1 MTVNEMITS
10 FSQYYDKMTN
20 LAAPGYED
28 SEILLFLNNAQDNFI
43 KERMFG
49 DNFQPPA
56 FEDNKKRVMDLQPL
70 IRDYLFQST
79 SISYFARFEGN
90 KCIML
95 DLSILSNPVVGKF
108 VMYPVGLSAKIWRTE
123 PTINGQY
130 MECDLIKTQDA
141 RKFETTSY
149 NKPYF
154 KYPKYFISEDM
165 IYLIYDAYTTSA
177 GTGSLFNFIYV
188 KNPTALVAGDDCDL
202 EDYTH
207 QEIVDMAVREAMQVS
222 QDQRYETKVVEEKN
236 VKTQ

>member
-49 DNFQPPA
+49 EKFRPPA
-56 FEDNKKRVMDLQPL
+56 FEDNQKRVADLRPL
-70 IRDYLFQST
+70 MTGVLATVYSNN
-79 SISYFARFEGN
+79 SYFSRSKG
-90 KCIML
+90 IS
-95 DLSILSNPVVGKF
+95 LSIDASDLMFIIN
-108 VMYPVGLSAKIWRTE
+108 LSAQVTRTE
-123 PTINGQY
+123 PIMTKEWIK
-130 MECDLIKTQDA
+130 CDFVKIEYA
-141 RKFETTSY
+141 RKFDTTGF
-149 NKPYF
+149 NKPRF
-154 KYPKYFISEDM
+154 KRPKYYVSGDVVYIIF
-165 IYLIYDAYTTSA
+165 DAYTT
-177 GTGSLFNFIYV
+177 GYLDTDHKCHLGYI
-188 KNPTALVAGDDCDL
+188 KKPTALIVDGGCDL

-222 QDQRYETKVVEEKN
+222 QDQRFETKVIEEKT